1 MSLVLMV
8 TGTRCD
14 RPDTR
19 DVVCA
24 ARLRVTTATGDD
36 SEESVS
42 VVADVSPTCT
52 RRDATRRGRS
62 VGRSVG
68 RSRRDA
74 PRAREGRRDVA
85 WVVGG
90 RRRGAGRRGRVDD
103 GAFETTTTTT
113 TTTSDER

>member
-36 SEESVS
+36 SEESVF
-42 VVADVSPTCT
+42 VFADVSPTRVRSRCRVDVDRRRRRRRRRAT
-52 RRDATRRGRS
+52 RRDA

-68 RSRRDA
+68 ERRA
-74 PRAREGRRDVA
+74 ARARA
-85 WVVGG
+85 
-90 RRRGAGRRGRVDD
+90 
-103 GAFETTTTTT
+103 
-113 TTTSDER
+113 